1 MEELIKIEKR
11 EDGTQAVS
19 ARELHAFLEIKSK
32 FSDWFKNRVSKYG
45 FIENQDF
52 ASLSRN
58 LENGGREI
66 EYALSLDTAKELAM
80 VEGNSK
86 GKQARQY
93 FIEAEKQLRKR
104 ELPQTYSQALRQ
116 LLSEVEQKKQAQHQV
131 KNLNTALDNLHD
143 WVSIIKVATHN
154 RVPEKMFSWHI
165 LKAQSLAMGFD
176 VKKAASPRFEF
187 QNLYHVSAFKACYP
201 QFRYDF
207 I

>member
-116 LLSEVEQKKQAQHQV
+116 LLSEVEQKEQALLWTKRPPHCLM
-131 KNLNTALDNLHD
+131 K
-143 WVSIIKVATHN
+143 
-154 RVPEKMFSWHI
+154 F
-165 LKAQSLAMGFD
+165 
-176 VKKAASPRFEF
+176 
-187 QNLYHVSAFKACYP
+187 
-201 QFRYDF
+201 
-207 I
+207 